1 MQVNLQLMDTE
12 WIMYI
17 HDLALKCT
25 IEVARGSDHPAPRVL
40 GSTWSWVNIPTK
52 YIDSL
57 ESIMLHFVDTPQDY
71 CFRSRP
77 NSSYVEYLNTQFG

>member
-1 MQVNLQLMDTE
+1 MDTE

-25 IEVARGSDHPAPRVL
+25 IEMARGSDHPAPRVL
-40 GSTWSWVNIPTK
+40 GSTRSWVNILTK

-57 ESIMLHFVDTPQDY
+57 ESIMLHFVDIIQDY
-71 CFRSRP
+71 YSGSRP
-77 NSSYVEYLNTQFG
+77 NPS

>member
-1 MQVNLQLMDTE
+1 MQVSLQLMDTE

-25 IEVARGSDHPAPRVL
+25 TEVARGSDHPASLVL
-40 GSTWSWVNIPTK
+40 GSTRSWVNIPTK

-57 ESIMLHFVDTPQDY
+57 ESIMPHFVDNLQDY
-71 CFRSRP
+71 CSGSR
-77 NSSYVEYLNTQFG
+77 LNPS

>member
-1 MQVNLQLMDTE
+1 MDTE

-25 IEVARGSDHPAPRVL
+25 IEMARGSDHPAPRVL
-40 GSTWSWVNIPTK
+40 ESTQSWINIPTK

-57 ESIMLHFVDTPQDY
+57 ESIMLHFVDTHQDY
-71 CFRSRP
+71 CSGLR
-77 NSSYVEYLNTQFG
+77 LNPS

>member
-1 MQVNLQLMDTE
+1 MQVILRLMNTE

-25 IEVARGSDHPAPRVL
+25 IEVARGSNHPIPRVL
-40 GSTWSWVNIPTK
+40 GNTQGWVNIPTK

-57 ESIMLHFVDTPQDY
+57 ESIMLHFVDTLQDY
-71 CFRSRP
+71 CSESRQNP
-77 NSSYVEYLNTQFG
+77 S

>member
-25 IEVARGSDHPAPRVL
+25 TEAVRGSDHSAPQVL
-40 GSTWSWVNIPTK
+40 GSTRSWVNIPTK

-57 ESIMLHFVDTPQDY
+57 ESIMLYFIDTLQDY
-71 CFRSRP
+71 YSGSRSNP
-77 NSSYVEYLNTQFG
+77 S